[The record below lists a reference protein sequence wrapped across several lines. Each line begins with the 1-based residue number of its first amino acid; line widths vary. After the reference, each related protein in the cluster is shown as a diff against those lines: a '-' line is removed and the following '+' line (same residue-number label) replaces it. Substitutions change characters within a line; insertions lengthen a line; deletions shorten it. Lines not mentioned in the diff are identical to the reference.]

1 MYCINP
7 KEFSGVFAVP
17 AAVVDRHIKLAGS
30 AQLKALLWI
39 YRHSCEPIDIEK
51 LSKAIGISVAD
62 VKDALQYWLE
72 CGLLIEE
79 DEAKSMAEKA
89 ESKPEPKEDPQ
100 PTEPAAKATDNP
112 PKEKSTEKVLPE
124 LPVLKPT
131 QEQIAQRVDAS
142 TEVREL
148 LNEAQQILGRTI
160 GYSAQAALLMLFDHY
175 ALPIPVI
182 LMICEYARSTGRQGN
197 INYIQTMGKNW
208 AERGIDTFDKAVEQ
222 LVALENTDKLW
233 KEFASFAGIT
243 SPRPTTTQQKY
254 LDTWHNKWK
263 FSLEMIC
270 IAYEKAAERTG
281 QLNMNY
287 MNGILKNWNEN
298 GISTVEDIE
307 KYDKAPKVT
316 SIKDAKKPLTTSYD
330 IEQAEREA
338 FEPPIY
344 RKRGAK

>member
-1 MYCINP
+1 MYSINP
-7 KEFSGVFAVP
+7 KEFNSVFAVP

-51 LSKAIGISVAD
+51 MSKAIGISAAD

-72 CGLLIEE
+72 CGLLIEDGKE
-79 DEAKSMAEKA
+79 NAAAENA
-89 ESKPEPKEDPQ
+89 KPEEKTEIKEITPA
-100 PTEPAAKATDNP
+100 PAKKEPAQIHES
-112 PKEKSTEKVLPE
+112 EKNLPD

-131 QEQIAQRVDAS
+131 QEQIAMRVEESEEIRA
-142 TEVREL
+142 L
-148 LNEAQQILGRTI
+148 LIEAQQILGRTI
-160 GYSAQAALLMLFDHY
+160 GYSAQAVLVMLHDHY
-175 ALPIPVI
+175 ALPVSVI

-208 AERGIDTFDKAVEQ
+208 AERGIDTFEKAVEQ
-222 LVALENTDKLW
+222 LAALENTDKLW
-233 KEFASFAGIT
+233 KEFAAFAGIT
-243 SPRPTTTQQKY
+243 SPRPTTTQQRY

-263 FSLEMIC
+263 FPLEMIC

-287 MNGILKNWNEN
+287 MNGIIKNWYES
-298 GISTVEDIE
+298 GVKTVEDIE
-307 KYDKAPKVT
+307 KLDKIPKVT
-316 SIKDAKKPLTTSYD
+316 KLSDAKTSYN
-330 IEQAEREA
+330 IEQAEKSA

-344 RKRGAK
+344 TKRGAK